1 MLICGLDLETTGLD
15 PKKDHITEI
24 GYVVKEPAAPKAG
37 IMRSELLYN
46 EIDYGATPISDEI
59 FALTKISN
67 EHLIRWGRPPA
78 HVLWQFL
85 LDTEKVD
92 FFIAH
97 NGMNFDRP
105 FLVHKLKMH
114 GFESDHPVFDPAK
127 WLDSQADI
135 EHPFKSTH
143 LNYLAAEHGFL
154 NPFPHAALSDVQ
166 TMLRIVEKH
175 DILEIIARSRIPW
188 VVVRAMTS
196 FDQKEL
202 AKARRFRWQ
211 EPGNGKT
218 YEKCWVKLVKADKVE
233 TEQAEAAKLGFK
245 VVMVEGAEAAA

>member
-15 PKKDHITEI
+15 PAKDHITEL
-24 GYVVKEPAAPKAG
+24 GYVVKEAGAAKAG
-37 IMRSELLYN
+37 IMRSELLYHAA
-46 EIDYGATPISDEI
+46 DYGANPISPEI
-59 FALTKISN
+59 EALTKISS
-67 EHLIRWGRPPA
+67 EHLRVWGKDPFFT
-78 HVLWQFL
+78 LNQFL
-85 LDTEKVD
+85 LDTSVVD

-105 FLVHKLKMH
+105 FLLSKLSAY
-114 GFESDHPVFDPAK
+114 GFRDHPVFDSSK

-154 NPFPHAALSDVQ
+154 NPFPHAALFDTL

-175 DILEIIARSRIPW
+175 DLLEIIARSRIPW

-196 FDQKEL
+196 YDQKDL

-218 YEKCWVKLVKADKVE
+218 YTKCWVKQVKADKIDA
-233 TEQAEAAKLGFK
+233 EQEEALKLGFK
-245 VVMVEGAEAAA
+245 VVVIEEAAA